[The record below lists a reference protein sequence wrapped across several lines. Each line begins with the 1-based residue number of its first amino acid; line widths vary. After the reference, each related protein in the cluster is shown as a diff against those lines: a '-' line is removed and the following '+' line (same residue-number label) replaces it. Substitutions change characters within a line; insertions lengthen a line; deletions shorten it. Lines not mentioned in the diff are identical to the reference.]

1 MHVHWSHSSP
11 NRSNGSKGPQT
22 AAVGH
27 AGAHISFTR
36 SSKSVFFL
44 FFFSK
49 YARVEKKYLILN
61 AKFAKVAKAGG
72 CLKKRQRAISN
83 TFSYPRNRITRLHL
97 HLLFPVPLC
106 DTLATLPRPA
116 PSLTR
121 TSCTHSQ
128 PPSPL
133 PQLYKIC
140 FNVLPVLLLDQ
151 LGLSAPFTKT
161 MAKSQR
167 LAGLEPASW
176 GLQWPTGCLRK
187 VSCQHTSQPPAPSL
201 SPPDPTSA
209 YFSFI
214 HVTTFIF
221 TFCTFLIRSVF

>member
-49 YARVEKKYLILN
+49 YARVEKISHSQCQICKSRRL
-61 AKFAKVAKAGG
+61 F
-72 CLKKRQRAISN
+72 KKTQRAISN
-83 TFSYPRNRITRLHL
+83 TFSFPRNRITHLPL
-97 HLLFPVPLC
+97 HLLFPVPLR
-106 DTLATLPRPA
+106 DTLANLTRPA

-187 VSCQHTSQPPAPSL
+187 VSCQHTSQPPARL
-201 SPPDPTSA
+201 SPPDPTST
-209 YFSFI
+209 YFFFHPCHHI
-214 HVTTFIF
+214 YFHILHIF
-221 TFCTFLIRSVF
+221 D